1 MPRMAAVIVEK
12 EGVLMPYTFYLPT
25 KLLYGA
31 GSLKQ
36 LGGCALPGR
45 KALLVTS
52 SGQSV
57 KKFGYLERVQE
68 QLLRA
73 GVQAAVYDRI
83 TPNPTKAEVMAGA
96 ALCQEQGCDLVV
108 GLGGGSSIDAA
119 KAIAVMARNPGD
131 YWDYV
136 SGGTGRGKPVP
147 NAPLPVVAI
156 TTTAGTGSE
165 ADPWTVTTNEETR
178 EKIGFGYEKTFPVL
192 SVIDPEL
199 MVSVPPRL
207 TAYQGFDALFHST
220 EGYLN
225 RSASPMSDLL
235 ALEAVRLIGKSLP
248 HAVREGSDLQARG
261 DVALANTL
269 SGMVETLSGCISE
282 HSIAHAMSA
291 FHPKLPHGAALTAI
305 SVAYYTRLIRLGV
318 DVERMIAL
326 ARALGKTDADR
337 PEDFL
342 TALEALQK
350 ECSVNGLA
358 LSSFGLSPEEFPEL
372 AHNARETMGSLF
384 EADPV
389 AVSDSDVMEILSD
402 AFC

>member
-1 MPRMAAVIVEK
+1 
-12 EGVLMPYTFYLPT
+12 MPYEFYLPT

-31 GSLKQ
+31 GCLSA

-52 SGQSV
+52 AGQSA
-57 KKFGYLERVQE
+57 KRHGYLGRVEE
-68 QLLRA
+68 QLTQA
-73 GVQAAVYDRI
+73 GVRAVLYDQI

-96 ALCQEQGCDLVV
+96 ALCRKEGCDFVL

-119 KAIAVMARNPGD
+119 KAISVMARNPGD

-136 SGGTGRGKPVP
+136 SGGTGKGKAVP
-147 NAPLPVVAI
+147 NAPLPVVAV
-156 TTTAGTGSE
+156 TTTAGTGTE
-165 ADPWTVTTNEETR
+165 ADPWTVTTNEETQ

-192 SVIDPEL
+192 SVVDPEL

-225 RSASPMSDLL
+225 RTASPISDLM
-235 ALEAVRLIGKSLP
+235 ALEAIRLIGKSLP
-248 HAVREGSDLQARG
+248 RAVRDGADLEARG

-291 FHPKLPHGAALTAI
+291 YHPKLPHGAALIAI
-305 SVAYYTRLIRLGV
+305 SKAYYQKLIRLGACR
-318 DVERMIAL
+318 ERMAAM
-326 ARALGKTDADR
+326 ARALGKSDAER

-342 TALEALQK
+342 TALDALQK
-350 ECSVNGLA
+350 ECSVDGLA
-358 LSSFGLSPEEFPEL
+358 LSSFGMSPEAFPAL
-372 AHNARETMGSLF
+372 TRNARETMGGLF
-384 EADPV
+384 EVDPV
-389 AVSDSDVMEILSD
+389 AVSDGDVLEILSD

>member
-1 MPRMAAVIVEK
+1 
-12 EGVLMPYTFYLPT
+12 MPYEFYLPT

-31 GSLKQ
+31 GCLSA
-36 LGGCALPGR
+36 LGSCALPGR

-52 SGQSV
+52 AGQSA
-57 KKFGYLERVQE
+57 KRHGYLGRVKE
-68 QLLRA
+68 QLTQA
-73 GVQAAVYDRI
+73 GVRAVLYDQI

-96 ALCQEQGCDLVV
+96 ALCREEGCDFVL

-119 KAIAVMARNPGD
+119 KAISVMARNPGD

-136 SGGTGRGKPVP
+136 SGGTGKGKAVP
-147 NAPLPVVAI
+147 NAPLPVVAV
-156 TTTAGTGSE
+156 TTTAGTGTE
-165 ADPWTVTTNEETR
+165 ADPWTVTTNEETQ

-192 SVIDPEL
+192 SVVDPEL

-225 RSASPMSDLL
+225 RTASPISDLM
-235 ALEAVRLIGKSLP
+235 ALEAIRLIGKSLP
-248 HAVREGSDLQARG
+248 RAVRDGADLEARG

-291 FHPKLPHGAALTAI
+291 YHPKLPHGAALIAI
-305 SVAYYTRLIRLGV
+305 SKAYYQKLIRLGACR
-318 DVERMIAL
+318 ERMAAM
-326 ARALGKTDADR
+326 ARALGKSDAER

-342 TALEALQK
+342 TALDALQK
-350 ECSVNGLA
+350 ECSVDGLA
-358 LSSFGLSPEEFPEL
+358 LSSFGMSPEEFPAL
-372 AHNARETMGSLF
+372 TRNARETMGGLF
-384 EADPV
+384 EVDPV
-389 AVSDSDVMEILSD
+389 AVSDGDVLEILSD

>member
-1 MPRMAAVIVEK
+1 
-12 EGVLMPYTFYLPT
+12 MPYEFYLPT

-31 GSLKQ
+31 GCLSA
-36 LGGCALPGR
+36 LGGYALPGR

-52 SGQSV
+52 AGQSA
-57 KKFGYLERVQE
+57 KRHGYLGRVEE
-68 QLLRA
+68 QLTQA
-73 GVQAAVYDRI
+73 GVRAVLYDQI

-96 ALCQEQGCDLVV
+96 ALCRKEGCDFVL

-119 KAIAVMARNPGD
+119 KAISVMARNPGD

-136 SGGTGRGKPVP
+136 SGGTGKGKAVP
-147 NAPLPVVAI
+147 NAPLPVVAV
-156 TTTAGTGSE
+156 TSTAGTGTE
-165 ADPWTVTTNEETR
+165 ADPWTVTTNEEMQ

-192 SVIDPEL
+192 SVVDPEL

-225 RSASPMSDLL
+225 RTASPISDLM
-235 ALEAVRLIGKSLP
+235 ALEAIRLIGKSLP
-248 HAVREGSDLQARG
+248 RAVRDGADLEARG

-291 FHPKLPHGAALTAI
+291 YHPKLPHGAALIAI
-305 SVAYYTRLIRLGV
+305 SKAYYQKLIRLGACR
-318 DVERMIAL
+318 ERMAAM
-326 ARALGKTDADR
+326 ARALGKSDAER

-342 TALEALQK
+342 TALDALQK
-350 ECSVNGLA
+350 ECSVDGLA
-358 LSSFGLSPEEFPEL
+358 LSSFGMSPEEFPAL
-372 AHNARETMGSLF
+372 TRNARETMGGLF
-384 EADPV
+384 EVDPV
-389 AVSDSDVMEILSD
+389 AVSDGDVLEILSD

>member
-1 MPRMAAVIVEK
+1 
-12 EGVLMPYTFYLPT
+12 MPYEFYLPT

-31 GSLKQ
+31 GCLSA

-52 SGQSV
+52 AGQSA
-57 KKFGYLERVQE
+57 KRHGYLGRVEE
-68 QLLRA
+68 QLTQA
-73 GVQAAVYDRI
+73 GVRAVLYDQI

-96 ALCQEQGCDLVV
+96 ALCRKEGCDFVL

-119 KAIAVMARNPGD
+119 KAISVMARNPGD

-136 SGGTGRGKPVP
+136 SGGTGKGKAVP
-147 NAPLPVVAI
+147 NAPLPVVAVP
-156 TTTAGTGSE
+156 TTAGTGTE
-165 ADPWTVTTNEETR
+165 ADPWTVTTNEETQ

-192 SVIDPEL
+192 SVVDPEL

-225 RSASPMSDLL
+225 RTASPISDLM
-235 ALEAVRLIGKSLP
+235 ALEAIRLIGKSLP
-248 HAVREGSDLQARG
+248 RAVRDGADLEARG

-291 FHPKLPHGAALTAI
+291 YHPKLPHGAALIAI
-305 SVAYYTRLIRLGV
+305 SKAYYQKLIRLGACR
-318 DVERMIAL
+318 ERMAAM
-326 ARALGKTDADR
+326 ARALGKSDAER

-342 TALEALQK
+342 TALDALQK
-350 ECSVNGLA
+350 ECSVDGLA
-358 LSSFGLSPEEFPEL
+358 LSSFGMSPEEFPAL
-372 AHNARETMGSLF
+372 TRNARETMGGLF
-384 EADPV
+384 EVDPV
-389 AVSDSDVMEILSD
+389 AVSDGDVLEILSD

>member
-1 MPRMAAVIVEK
+1 
-12 EGVLMPYTFYLPT
+12 MPYEFYLPT

-31 GSLKQ
+31 GCLSA

-52 SGQSV
+52 AGQSA
-57 KKFGYLERVQE
+57 KRHGYLGRVEE
-68 QLLRA
+68 QLTQA
-73 GVQAAVYDRI
+73 GVRAVLYDQI

-96 ALCQEQGCDLVV
+96 ALCRKEGCDFVL

-119 KAIAVMARNPGD
+119 KAISVMARNPGD

-136 SGGTGRGKPVP
+136 SGGTGKGKAVP
-147 NAPLPVVAI
+147 NAPLPVVAV
-156 TTTAGTGSE
+156 TTTAGTGTE
-165 ADPWTVTTNEETR
+165 ADPWTVTTNEEMQ

-192 SVIDPEL
+192 SVVDPEL

-225 RSASPMSDLL
+225 RTASPISDLM
-235 ALEAVRLIGKSLP
+235 ALEAIRLIGNSLP
-248 HAVREGSDLQARG
+248 RAVRDGADLEARG

-291 FHPKLPHGAALTAI
+291 YHPKLPHGAALIAI
-305 SVAYYTRLIRLGV
+305 SKAYYQKLIRLGACR
-318 DVERMIAL
+318 ERMAAM
-326 ARALGKTDADR
+326 ARALGKSDAER

-342 TALEALQK
+342 TALDALQK
-350 ECSVNGLA
+350 ECSVDGLA
-358 LSSFGLSPEEFPEL
+358 LSSFGMSPEEFPAL
-372 AHNARETMGSLF
+372 TRNARETMGGLF
-384 EADPV
+384 EVDPV
-389 AVSDSDVMEILSD
+389 AVSDGDVLEILSD

>member
-1 MPRMAAVIVEK
+1 
-12 EGVLMPYTFYLPT
+12 MPYEFYLPT

-31 GSLKQ
+31 GCLSA

-52 SGQSV
+52 AGQSA
-57 KKFGYLERVQE
+57 KRHGYLGRVEE
-68 QLLRA
+68 QLTQARVRA
-73 GVQAAVYDRI
+73 VLYDQI

-96 ALCQEQGCDLVV
+96 ALCRKEGCDFVL

-119 KAIAVMARNPGD
+119 KAISVMARNPGD

-136 SGGTGRGKPVP
+136 SGGTGKGKAVP
-147 NAPLPVVAI
+147 NAPLPVVAV
-156 TTTAGTGSE
+156 TTTAGTGTE
-165 ADPWTVTTNEETR
+165 ADPWTVTTNEETQ

-192 SVIDPEL
+192 SVVDPEL

-225 RSASPMSDLL
+225 RTASPISDLM
-235 ALEAVRLIGKSLP
+235 ALEAIRLIGKSLP
-248 HAVREGSDLQARG
+248 RAVRDGADLEARG

-291 FHPKLPHGAALTAI
+291 YHPKLPHGAALIAI
-305 SVAYYTRLIRLGV
+305 SKAYYQKLIRLGACR
-318 DVERMIAL
+318 ERMAAM
-326 ARALGKTDADR
+326 ARALGKSDAER

-342 TALEALQK
+342 TALDALQK
-350 ECSVNGLA
+350 ECSVDGLA
-358 LSSFGLSPEEFPEL
+358 LSSFGMSPEEFPAL
-372 AHNARETMGSLF
+372 TRNARETMGGLF
-384 EADPV
+384 EVDPV
-389 AVSDSDVMEILSD
+389 AVSDGDVLEILSD

>member
-1 MPRMAAVIVEK
+1 
-12 EGVLMPYTFYLPT
+12 MPYEFYLPT

-31 GSLKQ
+31 GCLSA

-52 SGQSV
+52 AGQSA
-57 KKFGYLERVQE
+57 KRHGYLGRVEE
-68 QLLRA
+68 QLTQA
-73 GVQAAVYDRI
+73 GVRAVLYDQI

-96 ALCQEQGCDLVV
+96 ALCRKEGCDFVL

-119 KAIAVMARNPGD
+119 KAISVMARNPGD

-136 SGGTGRGKPVP
+136 SGGTGKGKAVP
-147 NAPLPVVAI
+147 NAPLPVVAV
-156 TTTAGTGSE
+156 TTTAGTGTE
-165 ADPWTVTTNEETR
+165 ADPWTVTTNEETQ

-192 SVIDPEL
+192 SVVDPEL

-225 RSASPMSDLL
+225 RTASPISDLM
-235 ALEAVRLIGKSLP
+235 ALEAIRLIGKSLP
-248 HAVREGSDLQARG
+248 RAVRDGADLEARG

-291 FHPKLPHGAALTAI
+291 YHPKLPHGAALIAI
-305 SVAYYTRLIRLGV
+305 SKAYYQKLIRLGACR
-318 DVERMIAL
+318 ERMAAM
-326 ARALGKTDADR
+326 ARALGKSDAER

-342 TALEALQK
+342 TALDALQK
-350 ECSVNGLA
+350 ECSVDGLA
-358 LSSFGLSPEEFPEL
+358 LSSFGMSPEEFPAL
-372 AHNARETMGSLF
+372 TRNARETMGGLF
-384 EADPV
+384 EVDPV
-389 AVSDSDVMEILSD
+389 AVSDGDVLEILSD
-402 AFC
+402 TFC

>member
-1 MPRMAAVIVEK
+1 
-12 EGVLMPYTFYLPT
+12 MPYEFYLPT

-31 GSLKQ
+31 GCLSA

-52 SGQSV
+52 AGQSA
-57 KKFGYLERVQE
+57 KRHGYLGRVEE
-68 QLLRA
+68 QLTQA
-73 GVQAAVYDRI
+73 GVRAVLYDQI

-96 ALCQEQGCDLVV
+96 ALCRKEGCDFVL

-119 KAIAVMARNPGD
+119 KAISVMARNPGD

-136 SGGTGRGKPVP
+136 SGGTGKGKAVP
-147 NAPLPVVAI
+147 NAPLPVVAV
-156 TTTAGTGSE
+156 TTTAGTGTE
-165 ADPWTVTTNEETR
+165 ADPWTVTTNEETQ

-192 SVIDPEL
+192 SVVDPEL

-225 RSASPMSDLL
+225 RTASPISDLM
-235 ALEAVRLIGKSLP
+235 ALEAIRLIGKSLP
-248 HAVREGSDLQARG
+248 RAVRDGADLEARG

-291 FHPKLPHGAALTAI
+291 YHPKLPHGAALIAI
-305 SVAYYTRLIRLGV
+305 SKAYYQKLIRLGACR
-318 DVERMIAL
+318 ERMAAM
-326 ARALGKTDADR
+326 ARALGKSDAER

-342 TALEALQK
+342 TALDALQK
-350 ECSVNGLA
+350 ECSVDGLA
-358 LSSFGLSPEEFPEL
+358 LSSFGMSPEEFPAL
-372 AHNARETMGSLF
+372 TRNARETMGGLF
-384 EADPV
+384 EVDPV
-389 AVSDSDVMEILSD
+389 VVSDGDVLEILSD

>member
-1 MPRMAAVIVEK
+1 
-12 EGVLMPYTFYLPT
+12 MPYEFYLPT

-31 GSLKQ
+31 GCLSA

-52 SGQSV
+52 AGQSA
-57 KKFGYLERVQE
+57 KRHGYLGRAEE
-68 QLLRA
+68 QLTQA
-73 GVQAAVYDRI
+73 GVRAVLYDQI

-96 ALCQEQGCDLVV
+96 ALCRKEGCDFVL

-119 KAIAVMARNPGD
+119 KAISVMARNPGD

-136 SGGTGRGKPVP
+136 SGGTGKGKAVP
-147 NAPLPVVAI
+147 NAPLPVVAV
-156 TTTAGTGSE
+156 TTTAGTGTE
-165 ADPWTVTTNEETR
+165 ADPWTVTTNEETQ

-192 SVIDPEL
+192 SVVDPEL

-225 RSASPMSDLL
+225 RTASPISDLM
-235 ALEAVRLIGKSLP
+235 ALEAIRLIGKSLP
-248 HAVREGSDLQARG
+248 RAVRDGADLEARG

-291 FHPKLPHGAALTAI
+291 YHPKLPHGAALIAI
-305 SVAYYTRLIRLGV
+305 SKAYYQKLIRLGACR
-318 DVERMIAL
+318 ERMAAM
-326 ARALGKTDADR
+326 ARALGKSDAER

-342 TALEALQK
+342 TALDALQK
-350 ECSVNGLA
+350 ECSVDGLA
-358 LSSFGLSPEEFPEL
+358 LSSFGMSPEEFPAL
-372 AHNARETMGSLF
+372 TRNARETMGGLF
-384 EADPV
+384 EVDPV
-389 AVSDSDVMEILSD
+389 AVSDGDVLEILSD

>member
-1 MPRMAAVIVEK
+1 
-12 EGVLMPYTFYLPT
+12 MPYEFYLPT

-31 GSLKQ
+31 GCLSA

-52 SGQSV
+52 AGQSA
-57 KKFGYLERVQE
+57 KRHGYLGRVEE
-68 QLLRA
+68 QLTQA
-73 GVQAAVYDRI
+73 GVRAVLYDQI

-96 ALCQEQGCDLVV
+96 ALCRKEGCDFVL

-119 KAIAVMARNPGD
+119 KAISVMARNPGD

-136 SGGTGRGKPVP
+136 SGGTGKGKAVP
-147 NAPLPVVAI
+147 NAPLPVVAV
-156 TTTAGTGSE
+156 TTTAGTGTE
-165 ADPWTVTTNEETR
+165 ADPWTVTTNEETQ

-192 SVIDPEL
+192 SVVDPEL

-225 RSASPMSDLL
+225 RTASPISDLM
-235 ALEAVRLIGKSLP
+235 ALEAIRLIGKSLP
-248 HAVREGSDLQARG
+248 RAVRDGADLEARG

-269 SGMVETLSGCISE
+269 SGMVETLSGGISE

-291 FHPKLPHGAALTAI
+291 YHPKLPHGAALIAI
-305 SVAYYTRLIRLGV
+305 SKAYYQKLIRLGACR
-318 DVERMIAL
+318 ERMAAM
-326 ARALGKTDADR
+326 ARALGKSDAER

-342 TALEALQK
+342 TALDALQK
-350 ECSVNGLA
+350 ECSVDGLA
-358 LSSFGLSPEEFPEL
+358 LSSFGMSPEEFPAL
-372 AHNARETMGSLF
+372 TRNARETMGGLF
-384 EADPV
+384 EVDPV
-389 AVSDSDVMEILSD
+389 AVSDGDVLEILSD

>member
-1 MPRMAAVIVEK
+1 
-12 EGVLMPYTFYLPT
+12 MPYEFYLPT

-31 GSLKQ
+31 GCLSA

-52 SGQSV
+52 AGQSA
-57 KKFGYLERVQE
+57 KRHGYLGRVEE
-68 QLLRA
+68 QLTQA
-73 GVQAAVYDRI
+73 GVRAVLYDQI

-96 ALCQEQGCDLVV
+96 ALCRKEGCDFVL

-119 KAIAVMARNPGD
+119 KAISVMARNPGD

-136 SGGTGRGKPVP
+136 SGGTGKGKAVP
-147 NAPLPVVAI
+147 NAPLPVVAV
-156 TTTAGTGSE
+156 TTTAGTGTE
-165 ADPWTVTTNEETR
+165 ADPWTVMTNEETQ

-192 SVIDPEL
+192 SVVDPEL

-225 RSASPMSDLL
+225 RTASPISDLM
-235 ALEAVRLIGKSLP
+235 ALEAIRLIGKSLP
-248 HAVREGSDLQARG
+248 RAVRDGADLEARG

-291 FHPKLPHGAALTAI
+291 YHPKLPHGAALIAI
-305 SVAYYTRLIRLGV
+305 SKAYYQKLIRLGACR
-318 DVERMIAL
+318 ERMAAM
-326 ARALGKTDADR
+326 ARALGKSDAER

-342 TALEALQK
+342 TALDALQK
-350 ECSVNGLA
+350 ECSVDGLA
-358 LSSFGLSPEEFPEL
+358 LSSFGMSPEEFPAL
-372 AHNARETMGSLF
+372 TRNARETMGGLF
-384 EADPV
+384 EVDPV
-389 AVSDSDVMEILSD
+389 AVSDGDVLEILSD

>member
-1 MPRMAAVIVEK
+1 
-12 EGVLMPYTFYLPT
+12 MPYEFYLPT

-31 GSLKQ
+31 GCLSA

-52 SGQSV
+52 AGQSA
-57 KKFGYLERVQE
+57 KRHGYLGRVEE
-68 QLLRA
+68 QLTQA
-73 GVQAAVYDRI
+73 GVRAVLYDQI

-96 ALCQEQGCDLVV
+96 ALCRKEGCDFVL

-119 KAIAVMARNPGD
+119 KAISVMARNPGD

-136 SGGTGRGKPVP
+136 SGGTGKGKAVP
-147 NAPLPVVAI
+147 NAPLPVVAV
-156 TTTAGTGSE
+156 TTTAGTGTE
-165 ADPWTVTTNEETR
+165 AYPWTVTTNEETQ

-192 SVIDPEL
+192 SVVDPEL

-225 RSASPMSDLL
+225 RTASPISDLM
-235 ALEAVRLIGKSLP
+235 ALEAIRLIGKSLP
-248 HAVREGSDLQARG
+248 RAVRDGADLEARG

-291 FHPKLPHGAALTAI
+291 YHPKLPHGAALIAI
-305 SVAYYTRLIRLGV
+305 SKAYYQKLIRLGACR
-318 DVERMIAL
+318 ERMAAM
-326 ARALGKTDADR
+326 ARALGKSDAER

-342 TALEALQK
+342 TALDALQK
-350 ECSVNGLA
+350 ECSVDGLA
-358 LSSFGLSPEEFPEL
+358 LSSFGMSPEEFPAL
-372 AHNARETMGSLF
+372 TRNARETMGGLF
-384 EADPV
+384 EVDPV
-389 AVSDSDVMEILSD
+389 AVSDGDVLEILSD

>member
-1 MPRMAAVIVEK
+1 
-12 EGVLMPYTFYLPT
+12 MPYEFYLPT

-31 GSLKQ
+31 GCLSA

-52 SGQSV
+52 AGQSA
-57 KKFGYLERVQE
+57 KRHGYLGRVEE
-68 QLLRA
+68 QLTQA
-73 GVQAAVYDRI
+73 GVRAVLYDQI

-96 ALCQEQGCDLVV
+96 ALCRKEGCDFVL

-119 KAIAVMARNPGD
+119 KAISVMARNPGD

-136 SGGTGRGKPVP
+136 SGGTGKGKAVP
-147 NAPLPVVAI
+147 NAPLPVVAV
-156 TTTAGTGSE
+156 TTTAGTGTE
-165 ADPWTVTTNEETR
+165 ADPWTVTTNEETQ

-192 SVIDPEL
+192 SVVDPEL

-220 EGYLN
+220 EGYFN
-225 RSASPMSDLL
+225 RTASPISDLM
-235 ALEAVRLIGKSLP
+235 ALEAIRLIGKSLP
-248 HAVREGSDLQARG
+248 RAVRDGADLEARG

-291 FHPKLPHGAALTAI
+291 YHPKLPHGAALIAI
-305 SVAYYTRLIRLGV
+305 SKAYYQKLIRLGACR
-318 DVERMIAL
+318 ERMAAM
-326 ARALGKTDADR
+326 ARALGKSDAER

-342 TALEALQK
+342 TALDALQK
-350 ECSVNGLA
+350 ECSVDGLA
-358 LSSFGLSPEEFPEL
+358 LSSFGMSPEEFPAL
-372 AHNARETMGSLF
+372 TRNARETMGGLF
-384 EADPV
+384 EVDPV
-389 AVSDSDVMEILSD
+389 TVSDGDVLEILSD

>member
-1 MPRMAAVIVEK
+1 
-12 EGVLMPYTFYLPT
+12 MPYEFYLPT

-31 GSLKQ
+31 GCLSA

-52 SGQSV
+52 AGQSA
-57 KKFGYLERVQE
+57 KRHGYLGRVEE
-68 QLLRA
+68 QLTQA
-73 GVQAAVYDRI
+73 GVRAVLYDQI

-96 ALCQEQGCDLVV
+96 ALCRKEGCDFVL

-119 KAIAVMARNPGD
+119 KAISVMARNPGD

-136 SGGTGRGKPVP
+136 SGGTGKGKAVP
-147 NAPLPVVAI
+147 NAPLPVVAV
-156 TTTAGTGSE
+156 TTTAGTGTE
-165 ADPWTVTTNEETR
+165 ADPWTVATNEETQ

-192 SVIDPEL
+192 SVVDPEL

-225 RSASPMSDLL
+225 RTASPISDLM
-235 ALEAVRLIGKSLP
+235 ALEAIRLIGKSLP
-248 HAVREGSDLQARG
+248 RAVRDGADLEARG

-291 FHPKLPHGAALTAI
+291 YHPKLPHGAALIAI
-305 SVAYYTRLIRLGV
+305 SKAYYQKLIRLGAFR
-318 DVERMIAL
+318 ERMAAM
-326 ARALGKTDADR
+326 ARALGKSDAER

-342 TALEALQK
+342 TALDALQK
-350 ECSVNGLA
+350 ECSVDGLA
-358 LSSFGLSPEEFPEL
+358 LSSFGMSPEEFPAL
-372 AHNARETMGSLF
+372 TRNARETMGGLF
-384 EADPV
+384 EVDPV
-389 AVSDSDVMEILSD
+389 AVSDGDVLEILSD

>member
-1 MPRMAAVIVEK
+1 
-12 EGVLMPYTFYLPT
+12 MPYEFYLPT

-31 GSLKQ
+31 GCLSA

-52 SGQSV
+52 AGQSA
-57 KKFGYLERVQE
+57 KRHGYLGRVEE
-68 QLLRA
+68 QLTQA
-73 GVQAAVYDRI
+73 GVRAVLYDQI

-96 ALCQEQGCDLVV
+96 ALCRKEGCDFVL

-119 KAIAVMARNPGD
+119 KAISVMARNPGD

-136 SGGTGRGKPVP
+136 SGGTGKGKAVP
-147 NAPLPVVAI
+147 NAPLPVVAV
-156 TTTAGTGSE
+156 TTTAGTGTE
-165 ADPWTVTTNEETR
+165 ADPWTVTTNEETQ

-192 SVIDPEL
+192 SVVDPEL

-225 RSASPMSDLL
+225 HTASPISDLM
-235 ALEAVRLIGKSLP
+235 ALEAIRLIGKSLP
-248 HAVREGSDLQARG
+248 RAVRDGADLEARG

-291 FHPKLPHGAALTAI
+291 YHPKLPHGAALIAI
-305 SVAYYTRLIRLGV
+305 SKAYYQKLIRLGACR
-318 DVERMIAL
+318 ERMAAM
-326 ARALGKTDADR
+326 ARALGKSDAER

-342 TALEALQK
+342 TALDALQK
-350 ECSVNGLA
+350 ECSVDGLA
-358 LSSFGLSPEEFPEL
+358 LSSFGMSPEEFPAL
-372 AHNARETMGSLF
+372 TRNARETMGGLF
-384 EADPV
+384 EVDPV
-389 AVSDSDVMEILSD
+389 AVSDGDVLEILSD

>member
-1 MPRMAAVIVEK
+1 
-12 EGVLMPYTFYLPT
+12 MPYEFYLPT

-31 GSLKQ
+31 GCLSA

-52 SGQSV
+52 AGQSA
-57 KKFGYLERVQE
+57 KRHGYLGRVEE
-68 QLLRA
+68 QLTQA
-73 GVQAAVYDRI
+73 GVRAVLYDQI

-96 ALCQEQGCDLVV
+96 ALCRKEGCDFVL

-119 KAIAVMARNPGD
+119 KAISVMARNPGD

-136 SGGTGRGKPVP
+136 SGGTGKGKAVP
-147 NAPLPVVAI
+147 NAPLPVVAV
-156 TTTAGTGSE
+156 TTTAGTGTE
-165 ADPWTVTTNEETR
+165 ADPWTVTTNEETQ

-192 SVIDPEL
+192 SVVDPEL

-225 RSASPMSDLL
+225 RTASPISDLM
-235 ALEAVRLIGKSLP
+235 ALEAIRLIGKSLP
-248 HAVREGSDLQARG
+248 RAVRDGADLEARG

-291 FHPKLPHGAALTAI
+291 YHPKLPHGAALIAI
-305 SVAYYTRLIRLGV
+305 SKAYYQKLIRLGACR
-318 DVERMIAL
+318 ERMAAM
-326 ARALGKTDADR
+326 ARALGKSDAER

-342 TALEALQK
+342 TALDALQK
-350 ECSVNGLA
+350 ECSVDGLA
-358 LSSFGLSPEEFPEL
+358 LSSFGMSPEEFPAL
-372 AHNARETMGSLF
+372 TRNARETMGGLF
-384 EADPV
+384 EVDPV
-389 AVSDSDVMEILSD
+389 AVSAGDVLEILSD

>member
-1 MPRMAAVIVEK
+1 
-12 EGVLMPYTFYLPT
+12 MPYEFYLPT

-31 GSLKQ
+31 GCLSA

-52 SGQSV
+52 AGQSA
-57 KKFGYLERVQE
+57 KRHGYLGRVEE
-68 QLLRA
+68 QLTQA
-73 GVQAAVYDRI
+73 GVRAVLYDQI

-96 ALCQEQGCDLVV
+96 ALCRKEGCDFVL

-119 KAIAVMARNPGD
+119 KAISVMARNPGD

-136 SGGTGRGKPVP
+136 SGGTGKGKAVP
-147 NAPLPVVAI
+147 NAPLPVVAV
-156 TTTAGTGSE
+156 TTTAGTGTE
-165 ADPWTVTTNEETR
+165 ADPWTVTTNEETQ

-192 SVIDPEL
+192 SVVDPEL

-225 RSASPMSDLL
+225 RTASPISDLM
-235 ALEAVRLIGKSLP
+235 ALEAIRLIGKSLP
-248 HAVREGSDLQARG
+248 RAVRDRADLEARG

-291 FHPKLPHGAALTAI
+291 YHPKLPHGAALIAI
-305 SVAYYTRLIRLGV
+305 SKAYYQKLIRLGACR
-318 DVERMIAL
+318 ERMAAM
-326 ARALGKTDADR
+326 ARALGKSDAER

-342 TALEALQK
+342 TALDALQK
-350 ECSVNGLA
+350 ECSVDGLA
-358 LSSFGLSPEEFPEL
+358 LSSFGMSPEEFPAL
-372 AHNARETMGSLF
+372 TRNARETMGGLF
-384 EADPV
+384 EVDPV
-389 AVSDSDVMEILSD
+389 AVSDGDVLEILSD

>member
-1 MPRMAAVIVEK
+1 
-12 EGVLMPYTFYLPT
+12 MPYEFYLPT

-31 GSLKQ
+31 GCLSA

-52 SGQSV
+52 AGQSA
-57 KKFGYLERVQE
+57 KRHGYLGRVEE
-68 QLLRA
+68 QLTQA
-73 GVQAAVYDRI
+73 GVRAVLYDQI

-96 ALCQEQGCDLVV
+96 ALCRKEGCDFVL

-119 KAIAVMARNPGD
+119 KAISVMARNPGD

-136 SGGTGRGKPVP
+136 SGGTGKGKAVP
-147 NAPLPVVAI
+147 NAPLPVVAV
-156 TTTAGTGSE
+156 TTTAGTGTE
-165 ADPWTVTTNEETR
+165 ADPWTVMTNEETQ

-192 SVIDPEL
+192 SVVDPEL

-225 RSASPMSDLL
+225 RTASPISDLM
-235 ALEAVRLIGKSLP
+235 ALEAIRLIGKSLP
-248 HAVREGSDLQARG
+248 RAVRDGADLEARG

-291 FHPKLPHGAALTAI
+291 YHPKLPHGAALIAI
-305 SVAYYTRLIRLGV
+305 SKAYYQKLIRLGACR
-318 DVERMIAL
+318 ERMAAM
-326 ARALGKTDADR
+326 ARALGKSDAER

-342 TALEALQK
+342 TALDALQK
-350 ECSVNGLA
+350 ECSVDGLA
-358 LSSFGLSPEEFPEL
+358 LSSFGMSPEEFPAL
-372 AHNARETMGSLF
+372 TRNARATMGGLF
-384 EADPV
+384 EVDPV
-389 AVSDSDVMEILSD
+389 AVSDGDVLEILSD

>member
-1 MPRMAAVIVEK
+1 
-12 EGVLMPYTFYLPT
+12 MPYEFYLPT

-31 GSLKQ
+31 GCLSA

-52 SGQSV
+52 AGQSA
-57 KKFGYLERVQE
+57 KRHGYLGRVEE
-68 QLLRA
+68 QLTQA
-73 GVQAAVYDRI
+73 GVRAVLYDQI

-96 ALCQEQGCDLVV
+96 ALCRKEGCDFVL

-119 KAIAVMARNPGD
+119 KAISVMARNPGD

-136 SGGTGRGKPVP
+136 SGGTGKGKAVP
-147 NAPLPVVAI
+147 NAPLPVVAV
-156 TTTAGTGSE
+156 TTTAGTGTE
-165 ADPWTVTTNEETR
+165 ADPWTVTTNEETQ

-192 SVIDPEL
+192 SVVDPEL

-225 RSASPMSDLL
+225 RTASPISDLM
-235 ALEAVRLIGKSLP
+235 ALEAIRLIGKSLP
-248 HAVREGSDLQARG
+248 RAVRDGADLEARG

-291 FHPKLPHGAALTAI
+291 YHPKLPHGAALIAI
-305 SVAYYTRLIRLGV
+305 SKAYYQKLIRLGACR
-318 DVERMIAL
+318 ERMAAM
-326 ARALGKTDADR
+326 ARALGKSDAER

-342 TALEALQK
+342 TALDALQK
-350 ECSVNGLA
+350 ECSVDGLA
-358 LSSFGLSPEEFPEL
+358 LSSFGMSPEEFPAL
-372 AHNARETMGSLF
+372 TRNARETMGGLF
-384 EADPV
+384 EVDPV
-389 AVSDSDVMEILSD
+389 AVSAGDVREILSD

>member
-1 MPRMAAVIVEK
+1 
-12 EGVLMPYTFYLPT
+12 MPYEFYLPT

-31 GSLKQ
+31 GCLSA

-52 SGQSV
+52 AGQSA
-57 KKFGYLERVQE
+57 KRHGYLGRVEE
-68 QLLRA
+68 QLTQA
-73 GVQAAVYDRI
+73 GVRAVLYDQI

-96 ALCQEQGCDLVV
+96 ALCRKEGCDFVL

-119 KAIAVMARNPGD
+119 KAISVMARNPGD

-136 SGGTGRGKPVP
+136 SGGTGKGKAVP
-147 NAPLPVVAI
+147 NAPLPVVAV
-156 TTTAGTGSE
+156 TTTAGTGTE
-165 ADPWTVTTNEETR
+165 ADPWTVTTNEETQ

-192 SVIDPEL
+192 SVVDPEL

-225 RSASPMSDLL
+225 RTASPISDLM
-235 ALEAVRLIGKSLP
+235 ALEAIRLIGKSLP
-248 HAVREGSDLQARG
+248 RAVRDGADLEARG

-291 FHPKLPHGAALTAI
+291 YHPKLPHGAALIAI
-305 SVAYYTRLIRLGV
+305 SKAYYQKLIRLGACR
-318 DVERMIAL
+318 ERMAAM
-326 ARALGKTDADR
+326 ARALGKSDAER

-342 TALEALQK
+342 TALDALQK
-350 ECSVNGLA
+350 ECSVDGLA
-358 LSSFGLSPEEFPEL
+358 LSSFGMSPEEFPAL
-372 AHNARETMGSLF
+372 TRNARETMGGLF
-384 EADPV
+384 EVDPV
-389 AVSDSDVMEILSD
+389 TVSDGDVLEILSD

>member
-1 MPRMAAVIVEK
+1 
-12 EGVLMPYTFYLPT
+12 MPYEFYLPT

-31 GSLKQ
+31 GCLSA

-52 SGQSV
+52 AGQSA
-57 KKFGYLERVQE
+57 KRHGYLGRVEE
-68 QLLRA
+68 QLTQA
-73 GVQAAVYDRI
+73 GVRAVLYDQI

-96 ALCQEQGCDLVV
+96 ALCRKEGCDFVL

-119 KAIAVMARNPGD
+119 KAISVMARNPGD

-136 SGGTGRGKPVP
+136 SGGTGKGKAVP
-147 NAPLPVVAI
+147 NAPLPVVAV
-156 TTTAGTGSE
+156 TTTAGTGTE
-165 ADPWTVTTNEETR
+165 ADPWTVTTNAETQ
-178 EKIGFGYEKTFPVL
+178 EKIGFGYEKTFPGL
-192 SVIDPEL
+192 SVVDPEL

-225 RSASPMSDLL
+225 RTASPISDLM
-235 ALEAVRLIGKSLP
+235 ALEAIRLIGKSLP
-248 HAVREGSDLQARG
+248 RAVRDGADLEARG

-291 FHPKLPHGAALTAI
+291 YHPKLPHGAALIAI
-305 SVAYYTRLIRLGV
+305 SKAYYQKLIRLGACR
-318 DVERMIAL
+318 ERMAAM
-326 ARALGKTDADR
+326 ARALGKSDAER

-342 TALEALQK
+342 TALDALQK
-350 ECSVNGLA
+350 ECSVDGLA
-358 LSSFGLSPEEFPEL
+358 LSSFGMSPEEFPAL
-372 AHNARETMGSLF
+372 TRNARETMGGLF
-384 EADPV
+384 EVDPV
-389 AVSDSDVMEILSD
+389 AVSDGDVLEILSD

>member
-1 MPRMAAVIVEK
+1 
-12 EGVLMPYTFYLPT
+12 MPYEFYLPT

-31 GSLKQ
+31 GCLSA

-52 SGQSV
+52 AGQSA
-57 KKFGYLERVQE
+57 KRHGYLGRVEE
-68 QLLRA
+68 QLTQA
-73 GVQAAVYDRI
+73 GVRAVLYDQI

-96 ALCQEQGCDLVV
+96 ALCRKEGCDFVL

-119 KAIAVMARNPGD
+119 KAISVMARNPGD

-136 SGGTGRGKPVP
+136 SGGTGKGKAVP
-147 NAPLPVVAI
+147 NAPLPVVAV
-156 TTTAGTGSE
+156 TTTAGTGTE
-165 ADPWTVTTNEETR
+165 ADPWTVTTNEETQ

-192 SVIDPEL
+192 SVVDSEL

-225 RSASPMSDLL
+225 RTASPISDLM
-235 ALEAVRLIGKSLP
+235 ALEAIRLIGKSLP
-248 HAVREGSDLQARG
+248 RAVRDGADLEARG

-291 FHPKLPHGAALTAI
+291 YHPKLPHGAALIAI
-305 SVAYYTRLIRLGV
+305 SKAYYQKLIRLGACR
-318 DVERMIAL
+318 ERMAAM
-326 ARALGKTDADR
+326 ARALGKSDAER

-342 TALEALQK
+342 TALDALQK
-350 ECSVNGLA
+350 ECSVDGLA
-358 LSSFGLSPEEFPEL
+358 LSSFGMSPEEFPAL
-372 AHNARETMGSLF
+372 TRNARETMGGLF
-384 EADPV
+384 EVDPV
-389 AVSDSDVMEILSD
+389 TVSDGDVLEILSD

>member
-1 MPRMAAVIVEK
+1 
-12 EGVLMPYTFYLPT
+12 MPYEFYLPT

-31 GSLKQ
+31 GCLSA

-52 SGQSV
+52 AGQSA
-57 KKFGYLERVQE
+57 KRHGYLGRVEE
-68 QLLRA
+68 QLTQA
-73 GVQAAVYDRI
+73 GVRAVLYDQI

-96 ALCQEQGCDLVV
+96 ALCRKEGCDFVL

-119 KAIAVMARNPGD
+119 KAISVMARNPGD

-136 SGGTGRGKPVP
+136 SGGTGKGKAVP
-147 NAPLPVVAI
+147 NAPLPVVAV
-156 TTTAGTGSE
+156 TTTAGTGTE
-165 ADPWTVTTNEETR
+165 ADPWTVTTNEETQ

-192 SVIDPEL
+192 SVVDPEL

-225 RSASPMSDLL
+225 RTASPISDLM
-235 ALEAVRLIGKSLP
+235 ALEAIRLIGKSLP
-248 HAVREGSDLQARG
+248 RAVRDGADLEARG

-291 FHPKLPHGAALTAI
+291 YHPKLPHGAALIAI
-305 SVAYYTRLIRLGV
+305 SKAYYQKLIRLGACR
-318 DVERMIAL
+318 ERMTAM
-326 ARALGKTDADR
+326 ARALGKSDAER

-342 TALEALQK
+342 TALDALQK
-350 ECSVNGLA
+350 ECSVDGLA
-358 LSSFGLSPEEFPEL
+358 LSSFGMSPEEFPAL
-372 AHNARETMGSLF
+372 TRNARETMGGLF
-384 EADPV
+384 EVDPV
-389 AVSDSDVMEILSD
+389 AVSDGDVLEILSD

>member
-1 MPRMAAVIVEK
+1 
-12 EGVLMPYTFYLPT
+12 MPYEFYLPT

-31 GSLKQ
+31 GCLSA

-52 SGQSV
+52 AGQSA
-57 KKFGYLERVQE
+57 KRHGYLGRVEE
-68 QLLRA
+68 QLTQA
-73 GVQAAVYDRI
+73 GVRAVLYDQI

-96 ALCQEQGCDLVV
+96 ALCRKEGCDFVL

-119 KAIAVMARNPGD
+119 KAISVMARNPGD

-136 SGGTGRGKPVP
+136 SGGTGKGKAVP
-147 NAPLPVVAI
+147 NAPLPVVAV
-156 TTTAGTGSE
+156 TTTAGTGTE
-165 ADPWTVTTNEETR
+165 ADPWTVTTNEETQ

-192 SVIDPEL
+192 SVVDPEL

-225 RSASPMSDLL
+225 RTASPISDLM
-235 ALEAVRLIGKSLP
+235 ALEAIRLIGKSLP
-248 HAVREGSDLQARG
+248 RAVRDGADLEARG

-269 SGMVETLSGCISE
+269 SGMVETLSGCVSE

-291 FHPKLPHGAALTAI
+291 YHPKLPHGAALIAI
-305 SVAYYTRLIRLGV
+305 SKAYYQKLIRLGACR
-318 DVERMIAL
+318 ERMAAM
-326 ARALGKTDADR
+326 ARALGKSDAER

-342 TALEALQK
+342 TALDALQK
-350 ECSVNGLA
+350 ECSVDGLA
-358 LSSFGLSPEEFPEL
+358 LSSFGMSPEEFPAL
-372 AHNARETMGSLF
+372 TRNARETMGGLF
-384 EADPV
+384 EVDPV
-389 AVSDSDVMEILSD
+389 AVSDGDVLEILSD

>member
-1 MPRMAAVIVEK
+1 
-12 EGVLMPYTFYLPT
+12 MPYEFYLPT

-31 GSLKQ
+31 GCLSA

-52 SGQSV
+52 AGQSA
-57 KKFGYLERVQE
+57 KRHGYLGRVEE
-68 QLLRA
+68 QLTQA
-73 GVQAAVYDRI
+73 GVRAVLYDQI
-83 TPNPTKAEVMAGA
+83 TPNPTKAEVLAGA
-96 ALCQEQGCDLVV
+96 ALCRKEGCDFVL

-119 KAIAVMARNPGD
+119 KAISVMARNPGD

-136 SGGTGRGKPVP
+136 SGGTGKGKAVP
-147 NAPLPVVAI
+147 NAPLPVVAV
-156 TTTAGTGSE
+156 TTTAGTGTE
-165 ADPWTVTTNEETR
+165 ADPWTVTTNEETQ

-192 SVIDPEL
+192 SVVDPEL

-225 RSASPMSDLL
+225 RTASPISDLM
-235 ALEAVRLIGKSLP
+235 ALEAIRLIGKSLP
-248 HAVREGSDLQARG
+248 RAVRDGADLEARG

-291 FHPKLPHGAALTAI
+291 YHPKLPHGAALIAI
-305 SVAYYTRLIRLGV
+305 SKAYYQKLIRLGACR
-318 DVERMIAL
+318 ERMAAM
-326 ARALGKTDADR
+326 ARALGKSDAER

-342 TALEALQK
+342 TALDALQK
-350 ECSVNGLA
+350 ECSVDGLA
-358 LSSFGLSPEEFPEL
+358 LSSFGMSPEEFPAL
-372 AHNARETMGSLF
+372 TRNARETMGGLF
-384 EADPV
+384 EVDPV
-389 AVSDSDVMEILSD
+389 AVSDGDVLEILSD

>member
-1 MPRMAAVIVEK
+1 
-12 EGVLMPYTFYLPT
+12 MPYEFYLPT

-31 GSLKQ
+31 GCLSA

-52 SGQSV
+52 AGQSA
-57 KKFGYLERVQE
+57 KRHGYLGRVEE
-68 QLLRA
+68 QLTQA
-73 GVQAAVYDRI
+73 GVRAVLYDQI

-96 ALCQEQGCDLVV
+96 ALCRKEGCDFVL
-108 GLGGGSSIDAA
+108 GLGGGRSIDAA
-119 KAIAVMARNPGD
+119 KAISVMARNPGD

-136 SGGTGRGKPVP
+136 SGGTGKGKAVP
-147 NAPLPVVAI
+147 NAPLPVVAV
-156 TTTAGTGSE
+156 TTTAGTGTE
-165 ADPWTVTTNEETR
+165 ADPWTVTTNEETQ

-192 SVIDPEL
+192 SVVDPEL

-225 RSASPMSDLL
+225 RTASPISDLM
-235 ALEAVRLIGKSLP
+235 ALEAIRLIGKSLP
-248 HAVREGSDLQARG
+248 RAVRDGADLEARG

-291 FHPKLPHGAALTAI
+291 YHPKLPHGAALIAI
-305 SVAYYTRLIRLGV
+305 SKAYYQKLIRLGACR
-318 DVERMIAL
+318 ERMAAM
-326 ARALGKTDADR
+326 ARALGKSDAER

-342 TALEALQK
+342 TALDALQK
-350 ECSVNGLA
+350 ECSVDGLA
-358 LSSFGLSPEEFPEL
+358 LSSFGMSPEEFPAL
-372 AHNARETMGSLF
+372 TRNARETMGGLF
-384 EADPV
+384 EVDPV
-389 AVSDSDVMEILSD
+389 AVSDGDVLEILSD

>member
-1 MPRMAAVIVEK
+1 
-12 EGVLMPYTFYLPT
+12 MPYEFYLPT

-31 GSLKQ
+31 GCLSA

-52 SGQSV
+52 AGQSA
-57 KKFGYLERVQE
+57 KRHGYLGRVEE
-68 QLLRA
+68 QLTQA
-73 GVQAAVYDRI
+73 GVRAVLYDQI

-96 ALCQEQGCDLVV
+96 ALCRKEGCDFVL

-119 KAIAVMARNPGD
+119 KAISVMARNPGD

-136 SGGTGRGKPVP
+136 SGGTGKGKAVP
-147 NAPLPVVAI
+147 NAPLPVVAV
-156 TTTAGTGSE
+156 TTTAGTGTE
-165 ADPWTVTTNEETR
+165 ADPWTVTTNEETQ

-192 SVIDPEL
+192 SVVDPEL

-225 RSASPMSDLL
+225 RTASPISDLM
-235 ALEAVRLIGKSLP
+235 ALEAIRLIGKSLP
-248 HAVREGSDLQARG
+248 RAVRDGADLEARG

-291 FHPKLPHGAALTAI
+291 YHPKLPHGAALIAI
-305 SVAYYTRLIRLGV
+305 SKAYYQKLIRLGACR
-318 DVERMIAL
+318 ERMAAM
-326 ARALGKTDADR
+326 ARALGKSDAER

-342 TALEALQK
+342 TALDALQK
-350 ECSVNGLA
+350 ECSVDGLA
-358 LSSFGLSPEEFPEL
+358 LSSFGMSPEEFPAL
-372 AHNARETMGSLF
+372 TRNARETMGGLF
-384 EADPV
+384 EVDPV
-389 AVSDSDVMEILSD
+389 AVSDGDVLEFLSD

>member
-1 MPRMAAVIVEK
+1 
-12 EGVLMPYTFYLPT
+12 MPYEFYLPT

-31 GSLKQ
+31 GCLSA

-52 SGQSV
+52 AGQSA
-57 KKFGYLERVQE
+57 KRHGYLGRVEE
-68 QLLRA
+68 QLTQA
-73 GVQAAVYDRI
+73 GVRAVLYDQI

-96 ALCQEQGCDLVV
+96 ALCRKEGCDFVL

-119 KAIAVMARNPGD
+119 KAISVMARNPGD

-136 SGGTGRGKPVP
+136 SGGTGKGKAVP
-147 NAPLPVVAI
+147 NAPLPVVAV
-156 TTTAGTGSE
+156 TTTAGTGTE
-165 ADPWTVTTNEETR
+165 TDPWTVTTNEETQ

-192 SVIDPEL
+192 SVVDPEL

-225 RSASPMSDLL
+225 RTASPISDLM
-235 ALEAVRLIGKSLP
+235 ALEAIRLIGKSLP
-248 HAVREGSDLQARG
+248 RAVRDGADLEARG

-291 FHPKLPHGAALTAI
+291 YHPKLPHGAALIAI
-305 SVAYYTRLIRLGV
+305 SKAYYQKLIRLGACR
-318 DVERMIAL
+318 ERMAAM
-326 ARALGKTDADR
+326 ARALGKSDAER

-342 TALEALQK
+342 TALDALQK
-350 ECSVNGLA
+350 ECSVDGLA
-358 LSSFGLSPEEFPEL
+358 LSSFGMSPEEFPAL
-372 AHNARETMGSLF
+372 TRNARETMGGLF
-384 EADPV
+384 EVDPV
-389 AVSDSDVMEILSD
+389 AVSDGDVLEILSD